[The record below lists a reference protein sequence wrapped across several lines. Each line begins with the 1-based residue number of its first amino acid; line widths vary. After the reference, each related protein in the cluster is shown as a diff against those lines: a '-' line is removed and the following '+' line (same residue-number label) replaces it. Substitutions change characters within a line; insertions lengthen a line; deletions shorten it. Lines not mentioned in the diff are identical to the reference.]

1 MELMKRL
8 TMEEWEKKYIVEPI
22 KRMDQKN
29 IGFNRSRWDTTPIGE
44 KSFKEF
50 GHEFFGLVMPREKAG
65 YTLQDRALGDVSW
78 WLELGFAEGN
88 AMGQTGL
95 FAWDSKLMGPSRLP
109 EGLKIEISDP
119 QKLTRDIKN
128 VATYFAADL
137 VGVCEFDRRW
147 LYTNYYNLR
156 TREYGPLEI
165 PEEYKYAIV
174 MAHEM
179 DYELEK
185 YAPTRIA
192 DGATGMGYSKMAFT
206 AGLLAQFIRE
216 LGYKAIPNGND
227 TTMSI
232 PMAMQAGLGELSRSG
247 LLITKE
253 YGPRVRISKV
263 LTDLPL
269 VVDQPI
275 EFGVT
280 EFCSKCGLC
289 AEHCPGQAIIHGE
302 RTIEPHNVSNV
313 RGELKWPV
321 DAEKCFRFWAINGA
335 PCCVCIRVCPFNKH
349 MNWFHRITLGFVDH
363 ARWGDS
369 FYRKMD
375 GMLGYGKQKK
385 AEDFWD
391 TWRPR
396 QALRITQK

>member
-1 MELMKRL
+1 
-8 TMEEWEKKYIVEPI
+8 MEEWEKKYIVEPI

-88 AMGQTGL
+88 AIGQTGL

-192 DGATGMGYSKMAFT
+192 DGATGMGYTKMAFT
-206 AGLLAQFIRE
+206 AGLLAQFIRH

-227 TTMSI
+227 TNT
-232 PMAMQAGLGELSRSG
+232 PLLNHRNSG
-247 LLITKE
+247 L
-253 YGPRVRISKV
+253 PS
-263 LTDLPL
+263 
-269 VVDQPI
+269 
-275 EFGVT
+275 
-280 EFCSKCGLC
+280 
-289 AEHCPGQAIIHGE
+289 
-302 RTIEPHNVSNV
+302 
-313 RGELKWPV
+313 
-321 DAEKCFRFWAINGA
+321 
-335 PCCVCIRVCPFNKH
+335 
-349 MNWFHRITLGFVDH
+349 
-363 ARWGDS
+363 
-369 FYRKMD
+369 
-375 GMLGYGKQKK
+375 
-385 AEDFWD
+385 
-391 TWRPR
+391 
-396 QALRITQK
+396 